1 MREVSDAFLLNMAEV
16 SGSLLGLFVVGM
28 LFYVE
33 TGFRRLERRAGEV
46 VEAYFRASTRIVL
59 LLFVIPLG
67 LSMTLV
73 VLDPGWSTALFAL
86 LSVALVVANV
96 DTARRVREVQRETGS
111 RVLLVNEVVGSV
123 VVAVLVLLPWVLGGL
138 DPSRED
144 LTWAILLSFGAA
156 IASVFVLVLS
166 VFDIGREGPR
176 PGAPTSHG

>member
-1 MREVSDAFLLNMAEV
+1 MREVSDAFLLNVAEV

-28 LFYVE
+28 LFFVE

-46 VEAYFRASTRIVL
+46 VQAYFRASTRIVL

-73 VLDPGWSTALFAL
+73 VLELGWSTALFAF
-86 LSVALVVANV
+86 LSVALVAANL
-96 DTARRVREVQRETGS
+96 DTLRLVRQAQRATGS
-111 RVLLVNEVVGSV
+111 RMMLVNEVAGSV
-123 VVAVLVLLPWVLGGL
+123 AVAVLVLLPWLLGGL
-138 DPSRED
+138 DPSRGD

-166 VFDIGREGPR
+166 VFDIGREAPR
-176 PGAPTSHG
+176 PDGSGSRG